1 MECEPVTEP
10 HWPAAAA
17 LVACVALYGVLPGRL
32 TVGPRWL
39 LPVLVALPI
48 IPLAWHRGRSAQSS
62 LWARRAVLA
71 LVAVTTLANIG
82 SVALLVHHL
91 LRGEVTGGRS
101 LIYSAIAI
109 WLTNVIL
116 YALWFWEI
124 DRGGPDARSRGGDLT
139 IDLQFPQMENPRLA
153 PAKWRPRFVDYL
165 YTAYANASS
174 FAPADAMP
182 LTSRMKALF
191 VSESALSLITIAIVA
206 SRAVNIL
213 R

>member
-1 MECEPVTEP
+1 MECERAAEP
-10 HWPAAAA
+10 HWPAATA
-17 LVACVALYGVLPGRL
+17 LVACVALYGILPGRL
-32 TVGPRWL
+32 TIGPRWL
-39 LPVLVALPI
+39 LPILVALPVL
-48 IPLAWHRGRSAQSS
+48 PLSWHRGRSEQSPP
-62 LWARRAVLA
+62 WVRPAVLV
-71 LVAVTTLANIG
+71 LLSLTTLANIG
-82 SVALLVHHL
+82 SVTLLVHHL
-91 LRGEVTGGRS
+91 LRGGVSGGRS

-124 DRGGPDARSRGGDLT
+124 DRGGPDARAVGGELP

-153 PAKWRPRFVDYL
+153 PPAWSPRFIDYL

-182 LTSRMKALF
+182 LTARMKVLF
-191 VSESALSLITIAIVA
+191 VSESALSLITIALVA